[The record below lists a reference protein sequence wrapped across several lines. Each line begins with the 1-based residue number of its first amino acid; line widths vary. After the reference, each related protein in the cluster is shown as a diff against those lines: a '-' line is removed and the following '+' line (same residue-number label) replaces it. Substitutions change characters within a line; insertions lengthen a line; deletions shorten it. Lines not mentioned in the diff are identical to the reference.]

1 MGSIDHLT
9 FTGHQY
15 CPRSTFYP
23 ILIKPAYKNTF
34 KSRQSVHLLNLTT
47 ASTFAKPITNRSSGF
62 YNACFVAVRIA
73 LCIYL
78 YVCVVVQSHANKIK

>member
-1 MGSIDHLT
+1 MPSHEFIKRGVAIIIVTFWHLP
-9 FTGHQY
+9 F
-15 CPRSTFYP
+15 P
-23 ILIKPAYKNTF
+23 N
-34 KSRQSVHLLNLTT
+34 T